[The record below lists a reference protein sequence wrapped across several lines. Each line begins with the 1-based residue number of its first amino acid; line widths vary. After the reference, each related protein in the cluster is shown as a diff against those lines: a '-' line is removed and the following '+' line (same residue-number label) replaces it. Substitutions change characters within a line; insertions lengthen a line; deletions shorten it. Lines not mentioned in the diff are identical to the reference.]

1 MTKDRKIALGVDIG
15 GSHITAAAVR
25 LDQFEIIPGTSV
37 NRKIDNKATKEA
49 VLEAWG
55 GTIREVLETRI
66 PPLGLGRAGI
76 TGIGIAMPGPFDYP
90 NGIAMF
96 EGNNKYECLYEVD
109 VRKPLSE
116 LVNMPVEKL
125 HFFNDA
131 SSFVVGAAIQ
141 QKVLHKRTLGLTLGT
156 GFGAAFLVDS
166 LPAIKGAH
174 IPENGCLWDKGFK
187 DGIADDFFST
197 RWFVRKYEEATGKT
211 CSGVREMV
219 ASGHA
224 STHRIFEEFVENL
237 AAFLTPYLE
246 KFEAQALLVGGN
258 ISRSHHLFVE
268 ALRASL
274 GVPQGLQIEIVEDT
288 ENCNMLGAS
297 HLMKLDYWKQQSAL
311 KAFF

>member
-15 GSHITAAAVR
+15 GSHITAAAVC
-25 LDQFEIIPGTSV
+25 LDQFEIIPGTSI
-37 NRKIDNKATKEA
+37 NRKIDNKASKEA
-49 VLEAWG
+49 VLEAWA
-55 GTIREVLETRI
+55 GTIREVLETQI
-66 PPLGLGRAGI
+66 PTLGQGSIGI

-96 EGNNKYECLYEVD
+96 EGNNKYECLYKVD

-116 LVNMPVEKL
+116 LVNIPVEKI
-125 HFFNDA
+125 HYFNDA
-131 SSFVVGAAIQ
+131 SSFVVGAALQ
-141 QKVLHKRTLGLTLGT
+141 TQVLHKRTVGLTLGT
-156 GFGAAFLVDS
+156 GFGAAFLVNS
-166 LPAIKGAH
+166 LPAIEGEQ

-187 DGIADDFFST
+187 AGIADDYFST
-197 RWFVRKYEEATGKT
+197 RWFVGKHEAATGET

-219 ASGHA
+219 ASGHT
-224 STHRIFEEFVENL
+224 STQLVFEEFVENL
-237 AAFLTPYLE
+237 TVFLRPYLE
-246 KFEAQALLVGGN
+246 KFEAEALLIGGN

-274 GVPQGLQIEIVEDT
+274 GIPSGLQIEIVEDT

-297 HLMKLDYWKQQSAL
+297 HLMQLDYWQQQSAL